1 MVVLYASD
9 CEHAPGA
16 FLQRFVFEMNEGF
29 VESGIRVNQGHETMV
44 LDSWLAACACR
55 SHMLP

>member
-1 MVVLYASD
+1 MVALHASD

-16 FLQRFVFEMNEGF
+16 CPQCFVFETNEGF

-55 SHMLP
+55 SHMPP